1 MNRRSQTSKLPIHTH
16 YFIGAWIFVSIRFSK
31 RLLLLDERS
40 DDFLKTLVYLGGYC
54 TIEQAQKLG
63 LANSARRV
71 VARLEALKQSGFLK
85 QIAHYPVVYQVTG
98 SATRLV
104 GSDLMARRQ
113 RTPLTIR
120 CRLLGVNFYLEA
132 KAWPADFILD
142 HAKKTALLNGVGCP
156 TEALPHIGG
165 QPYLWQEFVLRRDD
179 GTICVAAVDRAHD
192 TAKYQTRTLA
202 QRYSNVLEHL
212 PAQPHRQ
219 YPQPEAEYKARF
231 ELCRQTVKRFI
242 EAELDWLTGKQ
253 GEPEWPEFPPDPAR
267 PRRRVNRTPGS
278 PKARPL
284 EEPPEPDMYADHH
297 GAALWLG
304 GASTLFD
311 VAISSKRTAP
321 GHSPRTVRSLG
332 KMRRRITKLQGNGM
346 TLFSNS

>member
-40 DDFLKTLVYLGGYC
+40 NDFLRTLVYLGGYC
-54 TIEQAQKLG
+54 TIEQAQRLG

-85 QIAHYPVVYQVTG
+85 QVAHYPVVYQVTG

-104 GSDLMARRQ
+104 GSDLMARRR

-132 KAWPADFILD
+132 KTWPGDFILD

-165 QPYLWQEFVLRRDD
+165 QPYLWQEFVLRRAD

-202 QRYSNVLEHL
+202 QRYAGVLEHL
-212 PAQPHRQ
+212 PSQFRLMVAV
-219 YPQPEAEYKARF
+219 AS
-231 ELCRQTVKRFI
+231 KRR
-242 EAELDWLTGKQ
+242 AELYWKWAGQ
-253 GEPEWPEFPPDPAR
+253 PFAR
-267 PRRRVNRTPGS
+267 PFTHETLQPYRV
-278 PKARPL
+278 KALIPQVQISH
-284 EEPPEPDMYADHH
+284 EE
-297 GAALWLG
+297 
-304 GASTLFD
+304 
-311 VAISSKRTAP
+311 
-321 GHSPRTVRSLG
+321 
-332 KMRRRITKLQGNGM
+332 KMG
-346 TLFSNS
+346 

>member
-1 MNRRSQTSKLPIHTH
+1 MDYQSQRFASAIHCH
-16 YFIGAWIFVSIRFSK
+16 YILGAWIFVSIRFSK

-40 DDFLKTLVYLGGYC
+40 NDFPRTLVLLGGYC

-85 QIAHYPVVYQVTG
+85 QIVHYPVIYQVTG

-120 CRLLGVNFYLEA
+120 CKLLGVNFYLEA

-142 HAKKTALLNGVGCP
+142 HAKKIALLNGVGCP

-165 QPYLWQEFVLRRDD
+165 QLYLWQEFVLRRPD

-192 TAKYQTRTLA
+192 TAKYLTRTLA
-202 QRYSNVLEHL
+202 RRYASVLEHL
-212 PAQPHRQ
+212 PSQFRLIVAVATERRHQLYRKWAAQP
-219 YPQPEAEYKARF
+219 
-231 ELCRQTVKRFI
+231 I
-242 EAELDWLTGKQ
+242 
-253 GEPEWPEFPPDPAR
+253 AR
-267 PRRRVNRTPGS
+267 PFTHDTLEPYRV
-278 PKARPL
+278 KALLPQVQISH
-284 EEPPEPDMYADHH
+284 EE
-297 GAALWLG
+297 
-304 GASTLFD
+304 
-311 VAISSKRTAP
+311 
-321 GHSPRTVRSLG
+321 
-332 KMRRRITKLQGNGM
+332 KMG
-346 TLFSNS
+346 